1 MCFNKTI
8 LKLSMK
14 LKFILVLA
22 WLTTNFIQAQGSI
35 VIQEDPKITALM
47 NQYLRINKSVT
58 HLSGWRV
65 TVITTT
71 DRRTMEQTKTEFNR
85 QFTYPTKWEYKEP
98 YYHLKAG
105 AFLNRSDALYAME
118 LIKKKFSTA
127 FISLDKIAYDE
138 L

>member
-1 MCFNKTI
+1 MIKTCIIVAI
-8 LKLSMK
+8 LFFQFKIVKAQSSVVVNEDSRVTSM
-14 LKFILVLA
+14 
-22 WLTTNFIQAQGSI
+22 
-35 VIQEDPKITALM
+35 M
-47 NQYLRINKSVT
+47 NQYLRINRSIT

-71 DRRTMEQTKTEFNR
+71 DRRAMEQTKSEFQKN
-85 QFTYPTKWEYKEP
+85 FNFSTKWEYKEP

-105 AFLNRSDALYAME
+105 AFLNRNDALFALE
-118 LIKKKFSTA
+118 SVKKKFGSA

>member
-1 MCFNKTI
+1 MNKTCIIITI
-8 LKLSMK
+8 LLFQFKIVEAQSSVVVNEDSRVTSM
-14 LKFILVLA
+14 
-22 WLTTNFIQAQGSI
+22 
-35 VIQEDPKITALM
+35 M
-47 NQYLRINKSVT
+47 NQYLRINRSIT

-71 DRRTMEQTKTEFNR
+71 DRRVMEQTKTEFQKN
-85 QFTYPTKWEYKEP
+85 YNLSTKWEYKEP

-105 AFLNRSDALYAME
+105 AFLNRNDALYALE
-118 LIKKKFSTA
+118 SVKKKFSSA